1 LLCVVALFIPMP
13 DVQTAAMEPAD
24 VLTIRLATP
33 ADLAE
38 VDALLAHSYP
48 KLLAADYAPSVLV
61 LALPIISRARPELLA
76 SGSYFVAL
84 DGAGRMVGAG
94 GWTRGAPD
102 SGDATRGTGHVRHV
116 VTRAGE
122 VRRGIGRALMGC
134 VMDHAAAAGVRRL
147 DCLSTRT
154 AVPFYKALG
163 FRATGPVEV
172 PLRPGIVFPAVRMHI
187 VLPPQK
193 RKGPVN

>member
-1 LLCVVALFIPMP
+1 
-13 DVQTAAMEPAD
+13 MEPVHA
-24 VLTIRLATP
+24 LTIRLASP
-33 ADLAE
+33 GDLAE

-48 KLLAADYAPSVLV
+48 KLLSADYAPSVLV

-84 DGAGRMVGAG
+84 DGTGRMVGAG

-102 SGDATRGTGHVRHV
+102 GGPGSADGSRGTGHVRHV

-134 VMDHAAAAGVRRL
+134 VMDDAAAAGVRRL

-172 PLRPGIVFPAVRMHI
+172 PLRPGIVFPAVRMTCD
-187 VLPPQK
+187 LPPRKQ
-193 RKGPVN
+193 KGPVN

>member
-1 LLCVVALFIPMP
+1 MHGPASLPKPGAT
-13 DVQTAAMEPAD
+13 VQTAAMEPVD
-24 VLTIRLATP
+24 VLTIRRATP
-33 ADLAE
+33 ADLSE
-38 VDALLAHSYP
+38 VDALLAYSYP

-76 SGSYFVAL
+76 SGSYFVAVN
-84 DGAGRMVGAG
+84 GTGRMVGAG
-94 GWTRGAPD
+94 GWTRGTPD
-102 SGDATRGTGHVRHV
+102 GGDAVRAVGHVRHV

-122 VRRGIGRALMGC
+122 VRRGIGRALMGW
-134 VMDHAAAAGVRRL
+134 VMEDAASARIRRL

-172 PLRPGIVFPAVRMHI
+172 PLRPGIVFPAVRMHTD
-187 VLPPQK
+187 LPPPK

>member
-1 LLCVVALFIPMP
+1 MLCGDALFNPGRR
-13 DVQTAAMEPAD
+13 VQTGAMEPTD

-61 LALPIISRARPELLA
+61 LALPIIARARPELLA

-84 DGAGRMVGAG
+84 DGSGRMVGAG
-94 GWTRGAPD
+94 GWTRGSPE
-102 SGDATRGTGHVRHV
+102 GDAVSRGLGHVRHV

-134 VMDHAAAAGVRRL
+134 AMDHAAAAGIRRL

-172 PLRPGIVFPAVRMHI
+172 SLRPGIVFPAVRM
-187 VLPPQK
+187 LADLAPPK

>member
-1 LLCVVALFIPMP
+1 MDPVHA
-13 DVQTAAMEPAD
+13 
-24 VLTIRLATP
+24 LTIRLAAP

-48 KLLAADYAPSVLV
+48 RLLAPDYAPSVLV

-76 SGSYFVAL
+76 CGSYFVAL
-84 DGAGRMVGAG
+84 DGNGRMVGAG
-94 GWTRGAPD
+94 GWTRGAPEG
-102 SGDATRGTGHVRHV
+102 GDAAQRIGHVRHV

-134 VMDHAAAAGVRRL
+134 AMEDAAAEGIRRL

-154 AVPFYKALG
+154 AVPFYEAMG
-163 FRATGPVEV
+163 FRALGPVDV
-172 PLRPGIVFPAVRMHI
+172 PLRPGIVFPAVRMRCD
-187 VLPPQK
+187 LPPRK
-193 RKGPVN
+193 AKGPVN

>member
-1 LLCVVALFIPMP
+1 MDPVDA
-13 DVQTAAMEPAD
+13 
-24 VLTIRLATP
+24 LTIRLATP

-48 KLLAADYAPSVLV
+48 RLLAADYAPSVLV

-84 DGAGRMVGAG
+84 DGTGRMLGAG
-94 GWTRGAPD
+94 GWTRGAP
-102 SGDATRGTGHVRHV
+102 GDGDVARGLGHVRHV

-134 VMDHAAAAGVRRL
+134 VMDDAAAAGVRLL

-163 FRATGPVEV
+163 FRTTGPVEV
-172 PLRPGIVFPAVRMHI
+172 PLRPGIVFPAVRMHCD
-187 VLPPQK
+187 LHPQK
-193 RKGPVN
+193 EKGPVN